1 MKKLISILV
10 LLTICI
16 QSFVFADR
24 IILENSVEVL
34 VDGERL
40 DTFDTEQGINLPA
53 FIYENRTMMPLRKT
67 FEVFGISGDNIKW
80 IPEERAVLVTTNNLD
95 ELWIQIDNPE
105 IKINGEAVNA
115 GLPAK
120 IFENRTYI
128 PVSMVASLLG
138 EIPVWDGETRRVLLN
153 PSTYNLKRLD
163 LSFVLSKREGYV
175 FDERAS
181 GLSYRL
187 VKLQEDAVAP
197 VSTILITQ
205 YRETLNQHFDKYLNE
220 TLLSSDDFLFFSDDN
235 DAYIRT
241 AGLNSVVL
249 FEGPFGYAIRI
260 EAHNVSDD
268 ILTEIV
274 DSLKE
279 VK

>member
-1 MKKLISILV
+1 M
-10 LLTICI
+10 
-16 QSFVFADR
+16 
-24 IILENSVEVL
+24 
-34 VDGERL
+34 
-40 DTFDTEQGINLPA
+40 
-53 FIYENRTMMPLRKT
+53 
-67 FEVFGISGDNIKW
+67 
-80 IPEERAVLVTTNNLD
+80 TTNNLD